1 MLPDTP
7 SVTQLSQVITQVTA
21 PSARTTGRSAGFVP
35 FKIRPMQCLSE
46 GDLSHVA
53 RSITF
58 RKTARWVPAKVP
70 TSTPDHFS
78 LAPFN
83 AVGERG

>member
-1 MLPDTP
+1 MLLPNGLLEIGGLRTILLKIERAH
-7 SVTQLSQVITQVTA
+7 QYGGLQAFAAAKGELSY
-21 PSARTTGRSAGFVP
+21 
-35 FKIRPMQCLSE
+35 
-46 GDLSHVA
+46 VA

-58 RKTARWVPAKVP
+58 RKTAREAAAKVP
-70 TSTPDHFS
+70 IPIADHFS